1 MTEVTEKRTD
11 LPWGEITDETIAY
24 AAELLGKQLRR
35 DRMAGWVTE
44 VNIDAIRHFAE
55 GLGDRN
61 PLWRDP
67 EYGKHT
73 RWGATLAPPTIL
85 YSVDGTTVAPRLAG
99 VQWLYAG
106 TDWVWYDVIKR
117 GDAFDAPAVFY
128 KQDVKGGEFASRWL
142 LQTGHIKYIRREDGA
157 LVGEAFGKCARTPR
171 GNALKKEGKQ
181 KYKAREEYQYTADE
195 IFEIEKAQIE
205 EGPRGADT
213 LFAEDVNVGDELR
226 PIVKGPLTSTD
237 MVAWYAGWSG
247 AGPYGG
253 AHGDAVRYRT
263 RHQDFHISEKT
274 GARESAGRG
283 HLERKTGEDVGM
295 GGAYDIGPQRI
306 SWGVQMLTDWMGD
319 DGFLHTLSATV
330 SRPNLLGDTTT
341 WHGTVSAKDVV
352 DGYHLITIDMYADN
366 QRGEKNSKATATVLL
381 PSKNDGPVATP
392 IPRNLTESK

>member
-1 MTEVTEKRTD
+1 MTEVSEKRTD

-67 EYGKHT
+67 EYGPTT

-117 GDAFDAPAVFY
+117 GDHFDAPAVFY
-128 KQDVKGGEFASRWL
+128 KQDVKGGEFAKRWV
-142 LQTGHIKYIRREDGA
+142 LQTGHIKYIRRQDGQ
-157 LVGEAFGKCARTPR
+157 LVGEAYGRCARTPR
-171 GNALKKEGKQ
+171 GEALKKEGKQ
-181 KYKAREEYQYTADE
+181 KYKAREEYTYTGDE
-195 IFEIEKAQIE
+195 IFEIEKAQME

-213 LFAEDVNVGDELR
+213 LYAEDVNIGDELR

-253 AHGDAVRYRT
+253 AHGDAVRYRN

-341 WHGTVSAKDVV
+341 WHGTVTAKDVV

-381 PSKNDGPVATP
+381 PSKKDGPVVTP
-392 IPRNLTESK
+392 IPRNLTEGK